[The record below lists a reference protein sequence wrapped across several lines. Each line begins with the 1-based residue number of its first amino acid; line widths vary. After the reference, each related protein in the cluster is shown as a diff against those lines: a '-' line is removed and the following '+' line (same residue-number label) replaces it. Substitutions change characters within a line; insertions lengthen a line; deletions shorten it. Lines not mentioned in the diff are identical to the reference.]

1 MIDREKVVCAIE
13 NCIGQPK
20 CKDCPWED
28 CEVEHEVVNR
38 VPYGLLRD
46 ALALLKDQEPKIGH
60 WIFESRYCEAWSHTC
75 SECGKRMTTAVGM
88 YASFCWNCGAK
99 MTGGDSSSSETPN
112 S

>member
-1 MIDREKVVCAIE
+1 MKVGEVGMKLKVEIQDLRRRIKEQDSVIE
-13 NCIGQPK
+13 
-20 CKDCPWED
+20 
-28 CEVEHEVVNR
+28 
-38 VPYGLLRD
+38 
-46 ALALLKDQEPKIGH
+46 ALKSDLNETLKVLGEQEPKTGH

-99 MTGGDSSSSETPN
+99 MTGGDLSSSEIPN